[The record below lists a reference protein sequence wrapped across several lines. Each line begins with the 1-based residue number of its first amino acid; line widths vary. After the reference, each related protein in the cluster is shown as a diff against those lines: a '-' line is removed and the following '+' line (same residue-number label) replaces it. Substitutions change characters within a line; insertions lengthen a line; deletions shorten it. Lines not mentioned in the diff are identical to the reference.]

1 MKTILS
7 REMKMSETRKE
18 PIMDG
23 YVVVGILNGLDAM
36 EFARP
41 MLMAHVHAGTL
52 GLISRGFVWSLM
64 LQSAPIK
71 QVFAPI
77 MGISILIAIVTYLL
91 RLRAAP
97 ETATA
102 S

>member
-1 MKTILS
+1 MAMVHLRRVKDLD
-7 REMKMSETRKE
+7 
-18 PIMDG
+18 DG
-23 YVVVGILNGLDAM
+23 GALAYQGVLGRRVWRGRVGGDV
-36 EFARP
+36 ARP
-41 MLMAHVHAGTL
+41 RLMAHVHACTL
-52 GLISRGFVWSLM
+52 GWISLGFVVGLM

-77 MGISILIAIVTYLL
+77 MGASILIAIVTYLL